1 MPTLPRVSFAF
12 VLFGLLLLATNGL
25 HPAVAQ
31 ITSNTALPV
40 GRGEMLVRVQTKL
53 IRSTGDPTD
62 AGREL
67 EVVGFPLV
75 GVYGV
80 SARLTLFGV
89 FPIVFKS
96 LHLTGESGRLVRDT
110 KGLGDVRLFARYTVY
125 QLNQSGRTLRLAPF
139 VGLELPTGS
148 AARSDVFGRF
158 PRPFQLG
165 SGTWDPYIGI
175 VLTRQTLAWQVDAS
189 VSYLLGTQTD
199 DFRPGSDVRANL
211 ASKVRV
217 LPRRLQGGL
226 PRFIY
231 ANLETSL
238 IWKGQDEEGGA
249 ASPNSGGTTWYIAPG
264 AQFVTRR
271 VILEAAVQLPV
282 VQELNGTG
290 LRNDFIVTISGRL
303 NF

>member
-1 MPTLPRVSFAF
+1 MPNLPRPSFAL
-12 VLFGLLLLATNGL
+12 VLVGLLLLATSSL

-31 ITSNTALPV
+31 ITSNTALPI

-53 IRSTGDPTD
+53 IRSTGDPTGAD
-62 AGREL
+62 REL
-67 EVVGFPLV
+67 EVAAFPLV
-75 GVYGV
+75 GVYGA

-96 LHLTGESGRLVRDT
+96 LHLTGESGRRIRDT

-125 QLNQSGRTLRLAPF
+125 QINQLGRTLRLAPF

-148 AARSDVFGRF
+148 TDQSDAFGRF

-189 VSYLLGTQTD
+189 LSYLLGTQAD
-199 DFRPGSDVRANL
+199 DYRPGSEGRVDL

-217 LPRRLQGGL
+217 LPRRLHGGL

-231 ANLETSL
+231 ASLETNL
-238 IWKGQDEEGGA
+238 IWKGQFEEGGTGN
-249 ASPNSGGTTWYIAPG
+249 PNSGGTTWYIAPG

-271 VILEAAVQLPV
+271 VILEAAVQIPV

-290 LRNDFIVTISGRL
+290 LRNDFIATISGRL